1 MLIPYPFSKGIF
13 IYGKLI
19 KVSRNNSTKELEK
32 KRMELEQ
39 ELNRLTLLADAYF
52 QNNKT
57 KEKDD

>member
-19 KVSRNNSTKELEK
+19 KVSRNNGTEELEK

-39 ELNRLTLLADAYF
+39 ELNRLTQLADTYF

-57 KEKDD
+57 KEKHD